1 MFNTVSQSSGNDKN
15 SKDLGEIDINIDE
28 ILNDLKKDILRVY
41 KNTID

>member
-1 MFNTVSQSSGNDKN
+1 MFNTVSQSSCNDKN